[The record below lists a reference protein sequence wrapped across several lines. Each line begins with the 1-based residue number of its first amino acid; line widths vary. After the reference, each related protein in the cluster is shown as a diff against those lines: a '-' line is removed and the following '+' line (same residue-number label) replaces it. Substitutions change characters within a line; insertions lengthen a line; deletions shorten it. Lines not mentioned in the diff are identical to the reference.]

1 MKKVLMLCVLS
12 IICGSLSANATNDIN
27 SSQIEKIDKLIEKLI
42 IYQLA
47 NPSDDEAK
55 NALRKLV
62 ETRRELLDSTDNQ
75 DAEVAVISDEKNNA
89 EQQIKTSSV
98 SESSSQDKLNFA
110 TPRRLFLELFN

>member
-1 MKKVLMLCVLS
+1 MKKILMLCMLS
-12 IICGSLSANATNDIN
+12 IICGSLSANATSDIN

-89 EQQIKTSSV
+89 EQQIKTPSI
-98 SESSSQDKLNFA
+98 SEPSDQDKLIFV
-110 TPRRLFLELFN
+110 TPRRLFIELFN